1 MSVTRNSE
9 ERFMGRDRR
18 PTARS
23 AWRERYVPCSRGR
36 HWALVLLPCPRVFAA
51 VPARVRLLVARTMSS
66 RRIRWYPLRPWSAM
80 LRHGFAG
87 RRAMLIV
94 DPPRRTLVAM
104 LMLGLALVVS
114 RAPWSDAPRAEVPR
128 APINRSG
135 VLGGA
140 DYLSAVPE
148 NWQGG
153 LIVFAH
159 GIQRG
164 PGPGAVAAPPIG
176 SHILAEGHA
185 WVASGYRAREYQPH
199 LFIED
204 LVALRDLFLKE
215 IGPPRWTIIYGQSMG
230 GHITVASLELR
241 PGLYQGG
248 LAECGL
254 VDGIGIADYLMAYT
268 AAAELIAGVPLLD
281 APDRETFARLLNERV
296 VPALGMPGSYTA
308 RGRQFDSVVKY
319 LMGADQ
325 SGNDL
330 PLRLQGLQRRY
341 LLNMMYRRR
350 DLENEPN
357 PGLRGA
363 STAHVRYRID
373 PGLGLTAVEL
383 NARVRRLHPAK
394 DARSPS
400 ANPVYAERTG
410 RLTVPLITLHE
421 TGDAWVPLSLEQS
434 YRRRTIAAGT
444 DHLLVQRVMR
454 ASSHCGFNGETREQA
469 FDDLVAWIERG
480 VRPAGEDLLAP
491 DLSRIGLRWT
501 PVLYPEDPL
510 ARRTP

>member
-1 MSVTRNSE
+1 MSP
-9 ERFMGRDRR
+9 RR
-18 PTARS
+18 
-23 AWRERYVPCSRGR
+23 
-36 HWALVLLPCPRVFAA
+36 ALVA
-51 VPARVRLLVARTMSS
+51 LV
-66 RRIRWYPLRPWSAM
+66 
-80 LRHGFAG
+80 
-87 RRAMLIV
+87 V
-94 DPPRRTLVAM
+94 
-104 LMLGLALVVS
+104 LGLALVAL
-114 RAPWSDAPRAEVPR
+114 RAPASDALRAEVPR

-140 DYLSAVPE
+140 DYLIAVPE

-164 PGPGAVAAPPIG
+164 PGPGAVTAPPIAG
-176 SHILAEGHA
+176 HILAEGHA
-185 WVASGYRAREYQPH
+185 WIASGYRAREYQPH

-204 LVALRDLFLKE
+204 LVALRELFLKE
-215 IGPPRWTIIYGQSMG
+215 IGQPRWTIIYGQSMG
-230 GHITVASLELR
+230 GHIAVASLELR

-248 LAECGL
+248 LVECGL
-254 VDGIGIADYLMAYT
+254 VDGIGIADYLLAYT

-281 APDRETFARLLNERV
+281 APDKEAFARLLNERV

-325 SGNDL
+325 AGNDL

-341 LLNMMYRRR
+341 LPNMIHRPP
-350 DLENEPN
+350 DLEKEPN
-357 PGLRGA
+357 PGVRAA
-363 STAHVRYRID
+363 STVHIRYRID
-373 PGLGLTAVEL
+373 PGLGLTEDEL
-383 NARVRRLHPAK
+383 NARVRRVGPSK
-394 DARSPS
+394 DARSPTV
-400 ANPVYAERTG
+400 NPVYSERTG

-444 DHLLVQRVMR
+444 GHLLVQRVMR
-454 ASSHCGFNGETREQA
+454 APSHCGFDGEMRERA

-480 VRPAGEDLLAP
+480 VRPQGEDVLAP
-491 DLSRIGLRWT
+491 DLSRIGLEWT
-501 PVLYPEDPL
+501 PVLHPEDLL
-510 ARRTP
+510 APRR